1 MNPINRFGEAYI
13 HHAKLA
19 GALYCIVPWV
29 AGFVGMFFTLPFREV
44 YMLRLGLIVV
54 IGGGIAAWL
63 HEYGVKSWLVKHRS
77 AEGPAT
83 VMDGAMIGAAVGLGI
98 QILPS
103 LTGLIGT
110 NHPDEAKTI
119 IIIIWIAG
127 MVIGAFIGSLLAY
140 MWGQYI
146 SRTGDASQAATR
158 VKPQQ

>member
-1 MNPINRFGEAYI
+1 
-13 HHAKLA
+13 
-19 GALYCIVPWV
+19 
-29 AGFVGMFFTLPFREV
+29 
-44 YMLRLGLIVV
+44 
-54 IGGGIAAWL
+54 
-63 HEYGVKSWLVKHRS
+63 
-77 AEGPAT
+77 
-83 VMDGAMIGAAVGLGI
+83 
-98 QILPS
+98 
-103 LTGLIGT
+103 LIGT